1 MIGHYNIE
9 SRIKAM
15 EENIIVKLLN
25 DKDLGT
31 SRLLTR
37 EEEQE
42 IFSLYAKD
50 KSLREDVQT
59 IMINANQKL
68 VYSIARKYRPFMNAS
83 YDDIVQL
90 GRIGLSKAVDKYDLS
105 KNTKFATYATYWI
118 KQSIDKGLQSI
129 NADINEPIKV
139 VNLRNHFY
147 STEEEMEAS
156 LKRKVTFNE
165 VANKMGMNPTEL
177 KLLFDLSNVASL
189 DETVDD
195 DREISAIEKIKDSN
209 STPQEFVLEDEKR
222 HLINDAME
230 RLSPREQEIIKYRYN
245 SEDGVLHSFA
255 EVAEKLGISR
265 QRVQKIE
272 QKAIKEMKEYI
283 KNCEK

>member
-139 VNLRNHFY
+139 TNLRNHFY

>member
-222 HLINDAME
+222 HLLNDAME

>member
-15 EENIIVKLLN
+15 EENIIVRLLN

>member
-1 MIGHYNIE
+1 
-9 SRIKAM
+9 
-15 EENIIVKLLN
+15 
-25 DKDLGT
+25 
-31 SRLLTR
+31 
-37 EEEQE
+37 
-42 IFSLYAKD
+42 
-50 KSLREDVQT
+50 
-59 IMINANQKL
+59 
-68 VYSIARKYRPFMNAS
+68 
-83 YDDIVQL
+83 
-90 GRIGLSKAVDKYDLS
+90 
-105 KNTKFATYATYWI
+105 
-118 KQSIDKGLQSI
+118 
-129 NADINEPIKV
+129 
-139 VNLRNHFY
+139 
-147 STEEEMEAS
+147 MEAS

-222 HLINDAME
+222 HLINDVME

-245 SEDGVLHSFA
+245 YGDGVLHSFA

-265 QRVQKIE
+265 QRGQKIE
-272 QKAIKEMKEYI
+272 QKAITKVKEYI

>member
-15 EENIIVKLLN
+15 EENIIVRLLN

-209 STPQEFVLEDEKR
+209 NTPQEFVLEDEKR

>member
-1 MIGHYNIE
+1 
-9 SRIKAM
+9 M

-42 IFSLYAKD
+42 IFSLYAQD

>member
-1 MIGHYNIE
+1 MIYQKI
-9 SRIKAM
+9 
-15 EENIIVKLLN
+15 LN
-25 DKDLGT
+25 LQ
-31 SRLLTR
+31 LT
-37 EEEQE
+37 
-42 IFSLYAKD
+42 
-50 KSLREDVQT
+50 
-59 IMINANQKL
+59 
-68 VYSIARKYRPFMNAS
+68 
-83 YDDIVQL
+83 QL
-90 GRIGLSKAVDKYDLS
+90 
-105 KNTKFATYATYWI
+105 
-118 KQSIDKGLQSI
+118 IDKGLQSI

-139 VNLRNHFY
+139 ANLRNHFY

-265 QRVQKIE
+265 QRVQKSQQVYVTSKEKGKLAITHY
-272 QKAIKEMKEYI
+272 KAIKEMKEYI